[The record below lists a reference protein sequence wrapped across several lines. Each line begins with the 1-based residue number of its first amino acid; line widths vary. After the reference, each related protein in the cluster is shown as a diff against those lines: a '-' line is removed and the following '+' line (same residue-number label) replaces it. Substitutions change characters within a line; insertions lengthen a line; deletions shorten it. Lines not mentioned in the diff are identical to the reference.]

1 MTEIELEKVEQKMN
15 MKDLANLL
23 HSALFS
29 LERAIQETNS
39 RTSMVITS
47 HSCKF
52 LDKIE
57 EKKGSKL
64 FSSKSIEE
72 AIKNFVEFTS
82 GSDFFEHVEFKKIGD
97 EEYLFKIDG
106 CMLAKSGVHD
116 TLDPKNDICPI
127 ALVAGAILK
136 HDNPSSDVIV
146 EPSKFTDTGIENI
159 IHFVMYK

>member
-1 MTEIELEKVEQKMN
+1 MDEIEFEKVEQKMN
-15 MKDLANLL
+15 MSDLANLL
-23 HSALFS
+23 HSTLFS
-29 LERAIQETNS
+29 LERAIQETSCHN
-39 RTSMVITS
+39 SMVITS
-47 HSCKF
+47 HACKF

-64 FSSKSIEE
+64 FSSKNLEE
-72 AIKNFVEFTS
+72 AIKKFVEFTS

-106 CMLAKSGVHD
+106 CTLTKSDVHD

-136 HDNPSSDVIV
+136 HNNPSSDVIV
-146 EPSKFTDTGIENI
+146 EPSTFTDTGIENI
-159 IHFVMYK
+159 IHFVIYK